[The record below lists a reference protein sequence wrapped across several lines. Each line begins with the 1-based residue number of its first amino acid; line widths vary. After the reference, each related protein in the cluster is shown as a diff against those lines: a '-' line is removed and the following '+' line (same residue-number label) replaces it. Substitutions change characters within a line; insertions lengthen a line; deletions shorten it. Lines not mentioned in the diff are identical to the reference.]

1 MTPAAILHRQRL
13 IMAIGIVVSL
23 LLPVLAWAM
32 VPVGRVSLTDAR
44 QVLSEAST
52 AHSLEV
58 VSLEAAPHRDLPVW
72 VRWHP
77 VRLMEQRQQI
87 GFAPGLGGDA
97 MHYRLRGP
105 GAVELDCELH
115 SRGGEVLWIR
125 LDGAPEAASLIGPL
139 RRDLRLAL
147 PWLPV
152 SSPWK

>member
-1 MTPAAILHRQRL
+1 MTPAEILHRQRL
-13 IMAIGIVVSL
+13 IMAVGVVVSL

-32 VPVGRVSLTDAR
+32 VPVGGVSLADVR
-44 QVLSEAST
+44 QVLSETST
-52 AHSLEV
+52 THGLEV
-58 VSLEAAPHRDLPVW
+58 VSLETAPYRALPVW

-77 VRLMEQRQQI
+77 VRLLEQRQQI
-87 GFAPGLGGDA
+87 GFTPGLGSDA

-115 SRGGEVLWIR
+115 SRDGEVLWIR